1 MDFFH
6 KQEVLLLEDDL
17 LLAKRISACIEDK
30 GGEVV
35 HCSTIQEAKNALN
48 SFSFDAALLD
58 LNLPDGVSLELLG
71 DQFIPENVL
80 TILMTG
86 ESGIRPAVEAMRLGA
101 VDYLSKPF
109 DLEELPLIFSQS
121 SNRRKK
127 TRIRQH
133 DMEERKKKSESLFFG
148 GSLDQDLKELEKILE
163 ADRRLSAH
171 LPPLLIEGPTGSGKS
186 TYARWVHAN
195 GARSEQS
202 FVEVNCSAIPDNLI
216 ESELFGH
223 EKGAF
228 TDAKSARIGLFEAA
242 HGGTLF
248 LDEVASLSLPAQAK
262 ILLAIEKGSIRRLGG
277 TKEILVDARIIVAAN
292 QSLRKMVCESTFRE
306 DLFHRLDLL
315 RINIPPLHDRGRDI
329 LCLAKHF
336 LNGLCNKYKLPVPQL
351 SKSSEDYLLTHLWP
365 GNSREL
371 IHELERAL
379 VMSRSGK
386 ELEISRLNFQ
396 NKKDPGDAVADD
408 WLNTSF
414 SFPSSGF
421 DLEKEILRLIGQA
434 VDQTN
439 GNVSEAARI
448 LGVPRDYVR
457 YRLQK
462 SIKGQVANPV
472 VLR

>member
-1 MDFFH
+1 M
-6 KQEVLLLEDDL
+6 
-17 LLAKRISACIEDK
+17 
-30 GGEVV
+30 
-35 HCSTIQEAKNALN
+35 N

-195 GARSEQS
+195 GVRSEQS

-216 ESELFGH
+216 C
-223 EKGAF
+223 
-228 TDAKSARIGLFEAA
+228 
-242 HGGTLF
+242 
-248 LDEVASLSLPAQAK
+248 
-262 ILLAIEKGSIRRLGG
+262 LL
-277 TKEILVDARIIVAAN
+277 
-292 QSLRKMVCESTFRE
+292 
-306 DLFHRLDLL
+306 
-315 RINIPPLHDRGRDI
+315 
-329 LCLAKHF
+329 
-336 LNGLCNKYKLPVPQL
+336 Y
-351 SKSSEDYLLTHLWP
+351 
-365 GNSREL
+365 
-371 IHELERAL
+371 
-379 VMSRSGK
+379 
-386 ELEISRLNFQ
+386 
-396 NKKDPGDAVADD
+396 
-408 WLNTSF
+408 TS
-414 SFPSSGF
+414 PS
-421 DLEKEILRLIGQA
+421 
-434 VDQTN
+434 
-439 GNVSEAARI
+439 
-448 LGVPRDYVR
+448 PRD
-457 YRLQK
+457 
-462 SIKGQVANPV
+462 
-472 VLR
+472 